1 MDIGTNMEVF
11 LEGNK
16 LTIIVDL
23 SKRYG
28 TSKSGK
34 SEIIATSSGNKRI
47 KDEVWIGLNVY
58 ERK

>member
-16 LTIIVDL
+16 LTIIVDV
-23 SKRYG
+23 SKRHG

-34 SEIIATSSGNKRI
+34 SEIIATSSGNRRI
-47 KDEVWIGLNVY
+47 KDEIWIGLNVY

>member
-11 LEGNK
+11 LDGTK
-16 LTIIVDL
+16 LTIVVDM

-47 KDEVWIGLNVY
+47 TGDVWIGLNVY
-58 ERK
+58 ERN